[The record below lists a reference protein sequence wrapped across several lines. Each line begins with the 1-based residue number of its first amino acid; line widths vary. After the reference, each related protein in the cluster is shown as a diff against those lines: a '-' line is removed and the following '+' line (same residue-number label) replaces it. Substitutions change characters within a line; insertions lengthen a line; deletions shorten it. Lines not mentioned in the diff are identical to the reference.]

1 MRFVSDKP
9 VYREGQYYPPGTP
22 FPAPSRLAS
31 HWVHFDGDAP
41 VESGSENAEP
51 DAPVHEDG
59 VDDIPRKRG
68 RPRKVDA

>member
-31 HWVHFDGDAP
+31 HWVHSDGGAA
-41 VESGSENAEP
+41 VGSEAEQAEP
-51 DAPVHEDG
+51 DAPEHEFVADES
-59 VDDIPRKRG
+59 PRKRG